1 MRAAPHLAERPAPGV
16 LAAALAAL
24 AGLAVWDVTGHT
36 VEWWAIVLA
45 ASVAAGSA
53 FILDARSTA
62 RFGRGAVAAY
72 EWTPLL
78 RAAARRY
85 TLRSCFV
92 IQAAAE
98 ACLVA
103 AAPCLVAAA
112 PCLVA
117 AAPWLLPS
125 MPAHYALAGL
135 AVAVSV
141 MHCCGWVCNSRLLGA
156 RAHG

>member
-24 AGLAVWDVTGHT
+24 AGLAAWDVTGHH
-36 VEWWAIVLA
+36 VEWWAVVLA
-45 ASVAAGSA
+45 ASAAAGAA
-53 FILDARSTA
+53 FILDAGSTA
-62 RFGRGAVAAY
+62 RFGRGTVAAH

-78 RAAARRY
+78 RAAARRHS
-85 TLRSCFV
+85 LRSCFA

-103 AAPCLVAAA
+103 AVPCM
-112 PCLVA
+112 VA

-141 MHCCGWVCNSRLLGA
+141 MHCCGWVCNSRLLGERA
-156 RAHG
+156 RG

>member
-24 AGLAVWDVTGHT
+24 AGLTIWEVAGHH
-36 VEWWAIVLA
+36 VEWWAVVLA
-45 ASVAAGSA
+45 ASAAAGAA

-62 RFGRGAVAAY
+62 RFGRGTVAAH

-85 TLRSCFV
+85 TLRSCFA

-103 AAPCLVAAA
+103 AVPCM
-112 PCLVA
+112 VA

-141 MHCCGWVCNSRLLGA
+141 MHCCGWVCNSRLLGERA
-156 RAHG
+156 RG

>member
-78 RAAARRY
+78 RAAARRHS
-85 TLRSCFV
+85 LRSCFI

-98 ACLVA
+98 A
-103 AAPCLVAAA
+103 CLVAAA

-135 AVAVSV
+135 AAAVSV

-156 RAHG
+156 RARG